1 MKRELDVRTLL
12 KALRKYY
19 PIVIAAVLVC
29 AALMAGYTLTR
40 KPVYSASADFLS
52 VNNPNNQQYTSST
65 LVAAAKD
72 LVNDYIEITVSDV
85 MLDTVAASLN
95 ESGGT
100 SYTNASLRR
109 MIKVSKKGADSAIY
123 SVTVNSNDPEQ
134 SEKVIKAVMDN
145 MQPVID
151 GLVMRDDAVK
161 CLTVTPQAEKVSSG
175 LTRNVLIGIAAG
187 LLISISIIAIIVIA
201 DTKLR
206 SEADVKEAFAD
217 IPVIGI
223 IPTWKS
229 NLSSASNSSEK
240 TDKKI
245 DGGNRNE

>member
-1 MKRELDVRTLL
+1 MNRELDVRTLL

-52 VNNPNNQQYTSST
+52 VNNPNQQYTSST

-95 ESGGT
+95 ESGGA

-109 MIKVSKKGADSAIY
+109 MIKVSTKGAKSAIY

-175 LTRNVLIGIAAG
+175 LTRNVVIGIAAG

-245 DGGNRNE
+245 NGGNRNE